1 MSKNEKLDRILE
13 ARYEFDYAPR
23 ESKASAEKA
32 LMELVDKAIAGT
44 HVSRYEL
51 LEAMHD
57 RYLDFKRQRRRK
69 EKVSI
74 SERLR

>member
-1 MSKNEKLDRILE
+1 MPRNEQLDKILE

-23 ESKASAEKA
+23 ESKAAAEKI

-44 HVSRYEL
+44 HVSRYGL
-51 LEAMHD
+51 LEALHD
-57 RYLDFKRQRRRK
+57 RYLNFKRQKRRK